1 MARRKLKNKNLSKG
15 EKKNLLFKKMTS
27 FSKKAQ
33 ELATLC
39 DVQVGIII
47 FSSEEMILWPSEP
60 HVKQIV
66 ERYFSFPE
74 LERMNKLV
82 RNVEHHEKMVEDQEE
97 SIRKIEQKNEEK
109 KMELL
114 FNEVVKGKNIYE
126 LDVGELRGLTKL
138 FALKKAQVEERK
150 KQLYEHNQSIEGSY
164 NNAPEKDGGH
174 PKI

>member
-1 MARRKLKNKNLSKG
+1 
-15 EKKNLLFKKMTS
+15 MTS

-47 FSSEEMILWPSEP
+47 FGSEEMILWPSEP

-82 RNVEHHEKMVEDQEE
+82 RNVEYHEKMVEDQKE
-97 SIRKIEQKNEEK
+97 SITKIEQKNEEK

-150 KQLYEHNQSIEGSY
+150 KQLHEHNQSIEGSD
-164 NNAPEKDGGH
+164 NNAQEKDDGH